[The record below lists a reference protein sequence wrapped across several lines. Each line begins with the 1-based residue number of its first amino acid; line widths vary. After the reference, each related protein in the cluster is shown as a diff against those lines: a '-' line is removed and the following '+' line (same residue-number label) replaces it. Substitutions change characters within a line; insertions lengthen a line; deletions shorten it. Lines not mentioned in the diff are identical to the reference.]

1 MGSTKNKRN
10 RVKSNTV
17 GKIVLSRKD
26 RVNKRNILL
35 VTRYYYW
42 SEIRRLRFDDVLE
55 ILSTR
60 EFFVE
65 GRTITNA
72 LLDYSN
78 YLSELCKK
86 KTTGKELKKEFPGWD
101 WN

>member
-1 MGSTKNKRN
+1 MDSTKNKRN
-10 RVKSNTV
+10 RVKNNTV

-65 GRTITNA
+65 SRTITNA

-78 YLSELCKK
+78 Y
-86 KTTGKELKKEFPGWD
+86 
-101 WN
+101 